1 MNIKLWMLAF
11 LQWELNG
18 SSLQNLEILSLLY
31 NMISFFPI
39 QYIEFGGS
47 NFALKFRQITKMV
60 PSR

>member
-1 MNIKLWMLAF
+1 MLAF